1 MENPM
6 RPWSFMLHTLP
17 VALALAGGAAPAD
30 GGTPPPANGAA
41 TVLRTAPV
49 RADGTGARLA
59 FDGTVEAVRQ
69 TAVAAQVPGA
79 IVAIDIRAGDRVKA
93 GQLLMRLDARSA
105 EHSAAASA
113 AQAQATRAELQVAR
127 RDFERQQQL
136 FAQSY
141 ISRAALERA
150 EAQFR
155 ATEAQ
160 LEALLAQ
167 AGAARTQTAFH
178 RVLAPYAGVI
188 ADVPVALGDM
198 AMPGRPLLTLYDPTA
213 LRVTVSLPQ
222 GVAART
228 VAAEAVAIELPSL
241 ADDARRVTPTRV
253 TVLPTTDAA
262 THTVQVR
269 LDLPAS
275 ATAARP
281 GMFARVGWPAAV
293 GSPTAAPRLYV
304 PASALV
310 RRAELTAVYVVD
322 TDGRPLLRQVRP
334 GPMRGA
340 GEIEILTG
348 LAANERVALD
358 PQAAARVR

>member
-1 MENPM
+1 MSA
-6 RPWSFMLHTLP
+6 WSFAKHTLP
-17 VALALAGGAAPAD
+17 VAVALALAGGAALAD
-30 GGTPPPANGAA
+30 GAARTPTNGAA
-41 TVLRTAPV
+41 TALRTAPV
-49 RADGTGARLA
+49 RADATGARMSV
-59 FDGTVEAVRQ
+59 DGTVEAVRQ

-79 IVAIDIRAGDRVKA
+79 IIAIDARAGDRVKA
-93 GQLLMRLDARSA
+93 GQLLMRLDARAA
-105 EHSAAASA
+105 EQSAAASA

-127 RDFERQQQL
+127 REFERQQQL
-136 FAQSY
+136 FNQAY

-155 ATEAQ
+155 ATESQ
-160 LEALLAQ
+160 LEAQLAQ

-178 RVLAPYAGVI
+178 RVLAPYAGVV

-222 GVAART
+222 GVAAR
-228 VAAEAVAIELPSL
+228 AVAPETVTIELPSL
-241 ADDARRVTPTRV
+241 PEDARRVTPTRV

-269 LDLPAS
+269 LELPAS
-275 ATAARP
+275 AAAARP
-281 GMFARVGWPAAV
+281 GMFARVAWPAATDSR
-293 GSPTAAPRLYV
+293 GTAPRLYV

-322 TDGRPLLRQVRP
+322 ADGRPLLRQVRP
-334 GPMRGA
+334 GPLGGA
-340 GEIEILTG
+340 GEIEILAG

-358 PQAAARVR
+358 PQTAARVR